1 MPRKPFRMYKQIRG
15 QAYTRKEYMG
25 GVPNIRIA
33 NFNVGDA
40 RADFPVELVMVSR
53 ELCQVRHNALEAARV
68 AATRVLT
75 KTGPMS
81 FHLKILVYPHI
92 VLREN
97 KIATGAGADRVSQ
110 GMRAA
115 FGKGVGLAAR
125 IKPGTKLIL
134 IRTTPQYYP
143 QAKEAMRKARMKMP
157 TPTRIVVQ
165 KGREL
170 LNA

>member
-1 MPRKPFRMYKQIRG
+1 MPRKPFRMYRQIRG
-15 QAYTRKEYMG
+15 QAYCRKEYMG

-33 NFNVGDA
+33 NFNVGDTSG
-40 RADFPVELVMVSR
+40 DFPVELVMISR
-53 ELCQVRHNALEAARV
+53 ELCNIRHNALESARIAANRV
-68 AATRVLT
+68 MA
-75 KTGPMS
+75 KTGATNY
-81 FHLKILVYPHI
+81 HLKILLYPHI

-125 IKPGTKLIL
+125 MRPGTKIMI
-134 IRTTPQYYP
+134 IRTTPALYP

-170 LNA
+170 LAA